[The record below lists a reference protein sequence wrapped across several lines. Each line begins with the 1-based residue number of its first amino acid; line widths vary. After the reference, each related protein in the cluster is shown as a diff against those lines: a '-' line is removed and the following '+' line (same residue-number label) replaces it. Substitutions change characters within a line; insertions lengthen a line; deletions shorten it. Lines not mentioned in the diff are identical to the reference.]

1 MFLEGCALSRR
12 LPLAQERVMLAIDAA
27 GILSTVV
34 AACAIAVAGYLWRR
48 ANRPLRSTQCP
59 SDEAKAVPDDC
70 ILVVQGLERRRSGW
84 GRVAMERLPWML
96 GSWACL
102 FTGVAFTFVGLVLLD
117 FGPFRSVAP
126 RQVLRSVA
134 LAELTFDKHP
144 GTAFIELVHSSESE
158 HFRQGSSDVIWL
170 DSAMVAAVGTL
181 AAQSILGDEAERFM
195 LYALHAGVV
204 DDELACRF
212 LELRVNSLL
221 VQGGLAT
228 SQREVDESV
237 CSFWDASIA
246 VPLITAARAQNFF
259 LRTFTLGGMD
269 FQDSPFGHL
278 IIYDGFVVGPRGRA
292 RVLQSPSCVLDTM
305 ASRLLPNTKS
315 LVLPPGG
322 DDARGASAAGL
333 SYEVLVGYS
342 RTGTWPPEYFAR
354 LRAPAEDLVPTAAR
368 RRVFVPVSFARP
380 VSLQEPDSPVW
391 HEIMWGYA
399 IRRN

>member
-1 MFLEGCALSRR
+1 M
-12 LPLAQERVMLAIDAA
+12 AQERVMLAIDAA
-27 GILSTVV
+27 GLLSTVV
-34 AACAIAVAGYLWRR
+34 AACAIVVAGYLWRR
-48 ANRPLRSTQCP
+48 SNRLLRSSQRP
-59 SDEAKAVPDDC
+59 SDEAKGVPDEFNV
-70 ILVVQGLERRRSGW
+70 LVQRPEWRRSGW
-84 GRVAMERLPWML
+84 GRLAMKRLPWIL

-134 LAELTFDKHP
+134 LAELTFDKQP
-144 GTAFIELVHSSESE
+144 GTAFIELVQLSESE
-158 HFRQGSSDVIWL
+158 HFRQGSSDVIWM
-170 DSAMVAAVGTL
+170 DDAMVAAVATL
-181 AAQSILGDEAERFM
+181 AAESILGDEAERFM
-195 LYALHAGVV
+195 LYALNAGIV
-204 DDELACRF
+204 DDDLACRF

-228 SQREVDESV
+228 TQREVDESV

-269 FQDSPFGHL
+269 FQDSPFGHI
-278 IIYDGFVVGPRGRA
+278 IIYDGSVVGPRGRA
-292 RVLQSPSCVLDTM
+292 RVLQSPSRVLDTM
-305 ASRLLPNTKS
+305 ASRLLPSTKS

-368 RRVFVPVSFARP
+368 RRVSVPVSFARP

-399 IRRN
+399 IRRD